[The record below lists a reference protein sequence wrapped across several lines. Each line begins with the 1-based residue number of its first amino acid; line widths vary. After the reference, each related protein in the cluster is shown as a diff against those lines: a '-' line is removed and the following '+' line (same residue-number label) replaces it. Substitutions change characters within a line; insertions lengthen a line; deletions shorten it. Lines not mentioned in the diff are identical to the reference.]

1 METTPHRVDIL
12 QNILSSA
19 QPNERVYLQKQIAQM
34 TPQDFDRMYSAT
46 GGDIREMI
54 AGLSLAHSVEE
65 VSLQIEYFDVLQSSA
80 RTLVRTQRQSQE
92 NTMKK
97 EDENSALQDLLT
109 L

>member
-1 METTPHRVDIL
+1 METAPHRADLL

-19 QPNERVYLQKQIAQM
+19 HPKERVYLQKQIAQM
-34 TPQDFDRMYSAT
+34 TPQEIDRMYSAT
-46 GGDIREMI
+46 GGNIQEMI

-65 VSLQIEYFDVLQSSA
+65 VSTQIDYFSVLQSNA
-80 RTLVRTQRQSQE
+80 RTLVQTQRQSQE
-92 NTMKK
+92 NTTKK